1 MPKRSA
7 SPELPLAAETRG
19 KFAALYRALRQAIAE
34 DRLSA
39 GARLPSSRDLAT
51 QQGVARGTVVAVF
64 EQLTADGFLESRAGA
79 GTFVRSA
86 LSHHCRRRPTT
97 MGALAVKPVVA
108 SPFIDH
114 RQAPRPFRT
123 NVPAADLFPRAAWA
137 RIAGRHWRRAL
148 LDTLADEDPRGQP
161 ALRSVLAEHLATTR
175 GVRCSVDNVVITP
188 SSQASLDLIARV
200 ALSPKDAV
208 WVEDPGYVGARALLR
223 QARAT
228 IIPIPVDAQGMDI
241 DAAASGKRPRLIHVT
256 PAHQSPLGVTLSL
269 PRRQAVLE
277 RAKRANALVFEDDYD
292 GEFRFGTR
300 PLGALQS
307 MDSDGRVVH
316 AGSFSKTLLPSLRLA
331 YMVVPDSLID
341 AVTAL
346 LSLTLRFVSP
356 HDQAV
361 LAAFISEG
369 HFARHI
375 RRLRDAYGARHAM
388 LRSECERLLGGIVSF
403 DAPAA
408 GLDGVAWLPQH
419 WSDAHVARRLAAESI
434 EARPLSQYRLT
445 RGGSPG
451 LVLGVAAFDEPSIR
465 LAVARMAGTLTQIA
479 FEDRHSGAAGP

>member
-19 KFAALYRALRQAIAE
+19 KFAALYGALHQAIAE
-34 DRLSA
+34 HRLSA
-39 GARLPSSRDLAT
+39 GARLPSSRDFAA

-79 GTFVRSA
+79 GTFVRVG
-86 LSHHCRRRPTT
+86 LSRNERQPRPVTR
-97 MGALAVKPVVA
+97 GALPIKPVLA
-108 SPFIDH
+108 SPFVEH
-114 RQAPRPFRT
+114 RQEPRPFRT

-137 RIAGRHWRRAL
+137 RIAGRHWRRAR
-148 LDTLADEDPRGQP
+148 LDTLADEDPRGLS
-161 ALRSVLAEHLATTR
+161 ALRSALAEHLATTR
-175 GVRCSVDNVVITP
+175 GVRCGVGNIIITP
-188 SSQASLDLIARV
+188 STQASLDLIARV
-200 ALSPKDAV
+200 TLSPKDAV

-223 QARAT
+223 QAGAT
-228 IIPIPVDAQGMDI
+228 VVSVPVDAQGMDI
-241 DAAASGKRPRLIHVT
+241 DAAASGKPPRLIHVT

-269 PRRQAVLE
+269 PRRHAVLE
-277 RAKRANALVFEDDYD
+277 RAKRANAMVFEDDYD

-300 PLGALQS
+300 PLAALQS

-361 LAAFISEG
+361 LAAFMSEG
-369 HFARHI
+369 HFARHV

-403 DAPAA
+403 NAPAA
-408 GLDGVAWLPQH
+408 GLDEVAWLPRH
-419 WSDAHVARRLAAESI
+419 WSDTRTSRRLAAEGI
-434 EARPLSQYRLT
+434 EARPLSQYRLA
-445 RGGSPG
+445 RGGAPG
-451 LVLGVAAFDEPSIR
+451 LVLGVAAFDEAAIR
-465 LAVARMAGTLTQIA
+465 LAVGRMAATLA
-479 FEDRHSGAAGP
+479 SVVKESGR